1 MWLIPLRTNGLGS
14 GRIPLPQ
21 PVRDALVRWYAGKGS
36 RHDKEAGIML
46 VQQARIG
53 EKWIACDC
61 LQSGE
66 SPPILTLAFLYE
78 AATYYLR
85 RLTSTDR
92 PEHHHDCPFF
102 REQSS
107 AENTSN
113 LQSLMLISSA
123 VFCFTPHILYQQH
136 NH

>member
-1 MWLIPLRTNGLGS
+1 MWLIPRRTNGLGS

-36 RHDKEAGIML
+36 RHDEEAGIML

-66 SPPILTLAFLYE
+66 SPPSLNTAFLSA
-78 AATYYLR
+78 AATDYIPR
-85 RLTSTDR
+85 VPSTDR
-92 PEHHHDCPFF
+92 PDHPPN
-102 REQSS
+102 S
-107 AENTSN
+107 TS
-113 LQSLMLISSA
+113 LPDTTI
-123 VFCFTPHILYQQH
+123 T
-136 NH
+136 

>member
-1 MWLIPLRTNGLGS
+1 MWLIPRRTNGLGS

-36 RHDKEAGIML
+36 RHDEEAGIML

-66 SPPILTLAFLYE
+66 SPQHLTHAFLSE
-78 AATYYLR
+78 AETSHLP
-85 RLTSTDR
+85 RLTG
-92 PEHHHDCPFF
+92 PH
-102 REQSS
+102 
-107 AENTSN
+107 
-113 LQSLMLISSA
+113 SA
-123 VFCFTPHILYQQH
+123 VVVKERSRRVTLGWDGTC
-136 NH
+136 

>member
-1 MWLIPLRTNGLGS
+1 MFCTYDFFFFKQKTAYDMRISDWSSDLCSSDLLGRQRMWLIPRRTNGLGS

-36 RHDKEAGIML
+36 RHDEEAGIML

-66 SPPILTLAFLYE
+66 SPPLLTQIGSAHVSTPVTNAHLVC
-78 AATYYLR
+78 
-85 RLTSTDR
+85 RLL
-92 PEHHHDCPFF
+92 P
-102 REQSS
+102 
-107 AENTSN
+107 ANK
-113 LQSLMLISSA
+113 
-123 VFCFTPHILYQQH
+123 
-136 NH
+136 

>member
-1 MWLIPLRTNGLGS
+1 MWLIPRRTNGLGS

-36 RHDKEAGIML
+36 RHDEEAGIML

-66 SPPILTLAFLYE
+66 SPPILTPAFLS
-78 AATYYLR
+78 AAETYYLR

-92 PEHHHDCPFF
+92 HEHHLRSEDH
-102 REQSS
+102 
-107 AENTSN
+107 TSE
-113 LQSLMLISSA
+113 LQSIMRLSYA
-123 VFCFTPHILYQQH
+123 VFSSQKHTHTTTTYPT
-136 NH
+136 

>member
-1 MWLIPLRTNGLGS
+1 MFCTYDFFFFKQKTAYDMRISDWSSDLCSSDLLGRQRMWLIPRRTNGLGS

-36 RHDKEAGIML
+36 RHDEEAGIML

-66 SPPILTLAFLYE
+66 SPPILTPAFLSE
-78 AATYYLR
+78 AETYYLR

-92 PEHHHDCPFF
+92 PEHHP
-102 REQSS
+102 
-107 AENTSN
+107 
-113 LQSLMLISSA
+113 
-123 VFCFTPHILYQQH
+123 
-136 NH
+136 

>member
-1 MWLIPLRTNGLGS
+1 MWLIPRRTNGLGS

-36 RHDKEAGIML
+36 RHDEEAGIML

-66 SPPILTLAFLYE
+66 SPPLLTPAFLSE
-78 AATYYLR
+78 AETYYLR
-85 RLTSTDR
+85 RLPRTYLPPPHPDR
-92 PEHHHDCPFF
+92 PFLLLNDPCAGYECCP
-102 REQSS
+102 QC
-107 AENTSN
+107 A
-113 LQSLMLISSA
+113 
-123 VFCFTPHILYQQH
+123 P
-136 NH
+136 